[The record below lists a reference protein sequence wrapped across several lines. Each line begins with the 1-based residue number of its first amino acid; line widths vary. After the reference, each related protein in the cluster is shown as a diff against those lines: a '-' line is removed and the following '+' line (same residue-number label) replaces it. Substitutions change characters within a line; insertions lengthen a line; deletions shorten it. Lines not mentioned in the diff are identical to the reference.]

1 MSYKLYVIILNEET
15 GDEEVLPLGIVERDE
30 LEDANTIRDSINR
43 KFGEINQTRKFGE
56 INQTR
61 H

>member
-43 KFGEINQTRKFGE
+43 KFGEINQQKVR
-56 INQTR
+56 
-61 H
+61 